1 MMKKDKSQMMSN
13 QNTKKSDMNW
23 SMKKMQNMRLYLS
36 MIMLKH
42 LNGRKRKYDPEEEE
56 VTVKPWI

>member
-1 MMKKDKSQMMSN
+1 MMSN